1 MLIKEYFKL
10 QLKMTNRRL
19 SEFGVPPIIAYTFIF
34 FIFFYLSIELFK
46 RTEHAGLIYTFVGI
60 SLLIRLTEEN
70 KINFLKLI
78 YSKIDF
84 FKIRL
89 LENLSITFPFLV
101 ILIYNKAYL
110 LSVFLFLISC
120 ILTFYAFNK
129 KYNFIIKT
137 PFYKY
142 PFEFCIGFRKT
153 FFIFILCYFLTYVA
167 VDVDNYNLAIF
178 SLLLIQFTCLTF
190 YISPENIFYVWI
202 YSLNPKEFIYYK
214 FRIAIFYSTI
224 LCLPTI
230 LCLLL
235 FFQNEILIS
244 LGILVLSYFFIFT
257 GMLAKYTA
265 FPNEISIREGVVL
278 VFLIWF
284 PPILV
289 LIIPY
294 LYFQSIK
301 NLKTILK

>member
-1 MLIKEYFKL
+1 MKEYFKL
-10 QLKMTNRRL
+10 QFKMTNRRL
-19 SEFGVPPIIAYTFIF
+19 TEFGVPPIVAYLTLLVL
-34 FIFFYLSIELFK
+34 FFYLSTELFK
-46 RTEHAGLIYTFVGI
+46 RTEYAGLIYTFVGI
-60 SLLIRLTEEN
+60 SSLIHLAEEN

-84 FKIRL
+84 LKIRL
-89 LENLSITFPFLV
+89 LENLSITFLFWV

-110 LSVFLFLISC
+110 LSFFIILISC
-120 ILTFYAFNK
+120 ISVFYTFNK
-129 KYNFIIKT
+129 KNNFTIKT

-142 PFEFCIGFRKT
+142 PFEFCTGFRKT
-153 FFIFILCYFLTYVA
+153 FFIFILCYFLTYIA
-167 VDVDNYNLAIF
+167 VDVTNYNLAIF

-202 YSLNPKEFIYYK
+202 YSLNPKGFIRYK
-214 FRIAIFYSTI
+214 FRIAILYSTV

-230 LCLLL
+230 LCLLF

-244 LGILVLSYFFIFT
+244 LGILVLSYLFIFT